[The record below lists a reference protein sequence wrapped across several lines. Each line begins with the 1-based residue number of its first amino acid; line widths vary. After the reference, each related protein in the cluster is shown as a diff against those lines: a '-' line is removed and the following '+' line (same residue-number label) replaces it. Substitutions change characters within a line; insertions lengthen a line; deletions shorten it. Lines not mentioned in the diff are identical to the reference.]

1 MTKIQL
7 IPSLRQE
14 IRQRIRQRRRQLTP
28 AEQHLCA
35 ERAAERMLTYQPVV
49 DASTVAVFLSFD
61 GELDTTPLIRALWK
75 AGKSV
80 YLPVLHPFSKGN
92 LLFLRYHQ
100 NSHLVMNRLKILE
113 PELDVRNVLPLDRLD
128 VLIAPLVAFDE
139 QGQRL
144 GMGGGFY
151 DRTLQNWQQH
161 GLWPVGLAHD
171 CQHVAALPAE
181 QWDIPL
187 PAVVTPSRIWEW

>member
-7 IPSLRQE
+7 IPSLRSE
-14 IRQRIRQRRRQLTP
+14 IRQHIRQRRRALTP
-28 AEQHLCA
+28 TEQHHFA
-35 ERAAERMLTYQPVV
+35 ELAAVRMLAYEPI
-49 DASTVAVFLSFD
+49 AKAATVAVFLSFD
-61 GELDTTPLIRALWK
+61 GELDTTPLIRALWQ
-75 AGKSV
+75 AGKTV

-92 LLFLRYHQ
+92 LLFLRYAED
-100 NSHLVMNRLKILE
+100 SHLVMNRLKILE
-113 PELDVRNVLPLDRLD
+113 PKLNVRDVLPLDKLD
-128 VLIAPLVAFDE
+128 VLITPLVAFDE

-171 CQHVAALPAE
+171 CQNVPVLPAQE
-181 QWDIPL
+181 WDIPL
-187 PAVVTPSRIWEW
+187 PAVVTPSRIWQW